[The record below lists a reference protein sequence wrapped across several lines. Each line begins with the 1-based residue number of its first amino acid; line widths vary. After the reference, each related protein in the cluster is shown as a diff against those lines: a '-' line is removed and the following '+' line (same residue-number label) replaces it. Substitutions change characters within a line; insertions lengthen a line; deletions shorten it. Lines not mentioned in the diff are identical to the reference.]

1 MRRLCSSMAAVC
13 VLWTQ
18 PIGAQGLD
26 DLPNWRVSSSPI
38 LSIGLVDGP
47 EPYLLYD
54 VTSLRL
60 TSRGQIIV
68 ANAGTRE
75 LRVFDSDGAFVRA
88 VGRRGQGPGEY
99 QHLTGIELFARDSLI
114 VFDRDLRRL
123 SVFSPSG
130 QFLRSFLVEA
140 PGGSA
145 APVEALVGV
154 VDGKALMVGA
164 RYRDAPE
171 YPARIGIERIT
182 NTIFSVDLTDGVV
195 RTVTDVSGT
204 ERGYIV
210 RESGMSFAPLPHRRW
225 AVIAAFSGGLL
236 VGDNALPTVRVLTP
250 NGAFQRAFDVPFAI
264 HQLSN
269 DERVAWIDRMIARYP
284 DLPPERAA
292 EQSRTILEFGGPMV
306 APRYARIIPDGD
318 GRFWVQEYHPSGN
331 DQEIRFVGI
340 DQDGVPFASL
350 RIPSGLAASAEFD
363 IPSNTRLQIDSEHV
377 YGVWKDEQD
386 VEFVKVYKILR
397 N

>member
-1 MRRLCSSMAAVC
+1 MGRLCSAMAAVC
-13 VLWTQ
+13 ILWTH
-18 PIGAQGLD
+18 PVGGQGLD

-38 LSIGLVDGP
+38 ISIGHVDGP

-54 VTSLRL
+54 VTSLRV
-60 TSRGQIIV
+60 TSRGRIIV

-75 LRVFDSDGAFVRA
+75 VRVFDSDGVFVEA

-99 QHLTGIELFARDSLI
+99 QHLTGIELFARDSMI

-140 PGGSA
+140 PAGST

-154 VDGKALMVGA
+154 GDGKAVLVGA
-164 RYRDAPE
+164 RYRDPPE
-171 YPARIGIERIT
+171 YAGRTGIERIP

-195 RTVTDVSGT
+195 KLATDVSGT

-210 RESGMSFAPLPHRRW
+210 RGSGMSFAPLPHRRW
-225 AVIAAFSGGLL
+225 AVIAAFSGGLV

-250 NGAFQRAFDVPFAI
+250 NGALQRAFDVPFAI

-269 DERVAWIDRMIARYP
+269 EERVAGIDRIMARYP
-284 DLPPERAA
+284 DLPSERVA
-292 EQSRTILEFGGPMV
+292 EQGRAILGFGGPMV
-306 APRYARIIPDGD
+306 APRYARIIPDND
-318 GRFWVQEYHPSGN
+318 GRFWVQEYQPSGSE
-331 DQEIRFVGI
+331 QEMRFVGI

-350 RIPSGLAASAEFD
+350 RIPSGLATAAEFD
-363 IPSNTRLQIDSEHV
+363 VPSNTRLQIDAERV

-386 VEFVKVYKILR
+386 VEFVRVYKILR
-397 N
+397 D